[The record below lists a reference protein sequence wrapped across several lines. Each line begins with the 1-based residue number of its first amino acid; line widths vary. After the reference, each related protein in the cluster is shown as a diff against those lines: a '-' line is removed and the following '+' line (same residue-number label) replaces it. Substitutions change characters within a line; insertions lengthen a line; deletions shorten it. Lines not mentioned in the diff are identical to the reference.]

1 MCLLS
6 PARVLEVDETG
17 ATIDLDGRVR
27 RASTVLLPDAAAGD
41 DVLVA
46 AGTLIRR
53 LDPAEAADLIGLLA
67 IARGAAGATPRRT
80 PS

>member
-6 PARVLEVDETG
+6 PARVLEVDEDG
-17 ATIDLDGRVR
+17 ATIDLDGRIR

-67 IARGAAGATPRRT
+67 IARGDPGSTPRRT
-80 PS
+80 SS

>member
-6 PARVLEVDETG
+6 PARVLTVDEAG

-67 IARGAAGATPRRT
+67 IARGDPASTPRRN

>member
-1 MCLLS
+1 MCMAS
-6 PARVLEVDETG
+6 PARVLAVDESG
-17 ATIDLDGRVR
+17 ATIDIDGRVR

-53 LDPAEAADLIGLLA
+53 LEPAEAADLIGLLA
-67 IARGAAGATPRRT
+67 IARGDAATTPRRT